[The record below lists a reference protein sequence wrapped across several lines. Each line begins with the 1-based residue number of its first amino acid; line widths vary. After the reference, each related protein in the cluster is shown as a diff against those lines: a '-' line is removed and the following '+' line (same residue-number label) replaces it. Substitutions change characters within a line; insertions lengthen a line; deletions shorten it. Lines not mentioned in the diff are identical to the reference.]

1 MRHGRAKSSRRTLQ
15 FYRLNAP
22 HIVKSPYKILL
33 DGTFLA
39 ASIRNKVPL
48 HDRFSKTLQHAEF
61 TFYVT
66 RSTLVELGNLAEEAE
81 KVNKSGVRGKRNHA
95 TNLGEDVEA
104 ILRMARQFGL
114 DECEIIE
121 SDDIPHDASTEGNGE
136 SSKKKKNKAFKD
148 FSDASIDI
156 FRLSTVGGKNN
167 FSYFVATQDDA
178 LSDALRSMPYV
189 PLFRLGR
196 AVLLLESPSAASRR
210 FTSGVEQD
218 KLASAGGLMTLEE
231 RRIVDVLK
239 KKEKVKLQEKV
250 KEEEKKAKKR
260 DAEQFGVSFGGAF
273 TQRKES
279 KRAKGPNPLSC
290 KKRKV

>member
-1 MRHGRAKSSRRTLQ
+1 
-15 FYRLNAP
+15 
-22 HIVKSPYKILL
+22 
-33 DGTFLA
+33 
-39 ASIRNKVPL
+39 
-48 HDRFSKTLQHAEF
+48 
-61 TFYVT
+61 
-66 RSTLVELGNLAEEAE
+66 LAEEAE

-121 SDDIPHDASTEGNGE
+121 SDGIPPDESTERNGE
-136 SSKKKKNKAFKD
+136 SSKKKKHKAFKD
-148 FSDASIDI
+148 FSDASIDV

-210 FTSGVEQD
+210 FTSGVEQV

-239 KKEKVKLQEKV
+239 KKEKVKLQEEA

-260 DAEQFGVSFGGAF
+260 DAEQFGISLGGAF
-273 TQRKES
+273 AQRKKS

-290 KKRKV
+290 KKRKAP